1 MLGCG
6 LVIMIGHMQLQTE
19 VLLQFWLLR
28 VIHKNLVLLQ
38 CELDLQIQAL
48 TLYSLALYSLAAA
61 GDAKGIRNTKN
72 KVIKKLLVF
81 II

>member
-6 LVIMIGHMQLQTE
+6 LFIMIGHMQLQTE
-19 VLLQFWLLR
+19 VLLQFCLLR

-48 TLYSLALYSLAAA
+48 TLYSLAAA

>member
-6 LVIMIGHMQLQTE
+6 LVIMIGHMLLQTE

-48 TLYSLALYSLAAA
+48 TLYSLAAA

>member
-6 LVIMIGHMQLQTE
+6 LFIMIGHVQLQNE

-38 CELDLQIQAL
+38 CELDLQVQAL
-48 TLYSLALYSLAAA
+48 TLYSLAAA

>member
-6 LVIMIGHMQLQTE
+6 LVIMIGHMQLQNE

-48 TLYSLALYSLAAA
+48 TLYSLAAA

>member
-6 LVIMIGHMQLQTE
+6 LVVMIGHMQLQTE

-48 TLYSLALYSLAAA
+48 TLYSLAAA

>member
-19 VLLQFWLLR
+19 VLLQFCLLR

-48 TLYSLALYSLAAA
+48 TLYSLAAA

>member
-6 LVIMIGHMQLQTE
+6 LVIMIGHIQLQTE

-48 TLYSLALYSLAAA
+48 TLYSLAAA

>member
-6 LVIMIGHMQLQTE
+6 LVIMIGHMLLQTE

-38 CELDLQIQAL
+38 CELDLQVQAL
-48 TLYSLALYSLAAA
+48 TLYSLAAA

>member
-6 LVIMIGHMQLQTE
+6 LFIMIGHMQLQTE

-38 CELDLQIQAL
+38 CELDLQVQAL
-48 TLYSLALYSLAAA
+48 TLYSLAAA

-72 KVIKKLLVF
+72 KVIKKLLAF

>member
-48 TLYSLALYSLAAA
+48 TLYSLAVV

>member
-48 TLYSLALYSLAAA
+48 TLYSLAAA

-72 KVIKKLLVF
+72 KVIKKLLAF

>member
-6 LVIMIGHMQLQTE
+6 LVIMIGHIQLQTE

-38 CELDLQIQAL
+38 CELDLQVQAL
-48 TLYSLALYSLAAA
+48 TLYSLAAA

>member
-48 TLYSLALYSLAAA
+48 TLYSLGAA

>member
-48 TLYSLALYSLAAA
+48 TLYSLAAAD
-61 GDAKGIRNTKN
+61 DAKGIRNTKN

>member
-6 LVIMIGHMQLQTE
+6 LFIMIGHMQLQTE

-48 TLYSLALYSLAAA
+48 TLYSLAAA

>member
-38 CELDLQIQAL
+38 CELDLQVQAL
-48 TLYSLALYSLAAA
+48 TLYSLAAA

>member
-38 CELDLQIQAL
+38 CELDLQVQAL
-48 TLYSLALYSLAAA
+48 TLYSLAAA
-61 GDAKGIRNTKN
+61 GDAKEIRNTKN
-72 KVIKKLLVF
+72 KVIEKLLVF

>member
-48 TLYSLALYSLAAA
+48 TMYSLAAA

>member
-48 TLYSLALYSLAAA
+48 TLYSLAAA

>member
-48 TLYSLALYSLAAA
+48 TLYSLAAA
-61 GDAKGIRNTKN
+61 GDAMGIRNTKN

>member
-38 CELDLQIQAL
+38 CELDLQVQAL
-48 TLYSLALYSLAAA
+48 TLYSLAAA

-72 KVIKKLLVF
+72 KVIKKLLAF

>member
-28 VIHKNLVLLQ
+28 VIHKNLVLQQ

-48 TLYSLALYSLAAA
+48 TLYSLAAA

>member
-38 CELDLQIQAL
+38 CELDLQVQAL
-48 TLYSLALYSLAAA
+48 TLYSLAAA

-72 KVIKKLLVF
+72 KVTKKLLAF

>member
-48 TLYSLALYSLAAA
+48 TLYSLTAA